1 MLAVLAGLAGLQMPL
16 GAASDQKDRTRD
28 DAEGWTLSQMNRLSG
43 PQRVKIDR
51 NHVKMENL
59 KSGLIGIMT
68 GPPWKVTF
76 YNKQTKIILQTDY
89 ARLTTC
95 LDEGFSGDAEL
106 DVIQSAKL
114 KEVMGRKL
122 TIAGQKTKL
131 YALRNPRALA
141 QTRTRKATYAEEFA
155 AMPSVDPVPMATIDY
170 WVASDI
176 RVADE
181 ISDFICQIYR
191 MPYSAAVPL
200 RLKAL
205 DANGRST
212 TELDTFGCVPGKI
225 PASEFAIPK
234 GYRKAKGFREF
245 VFGEGSQNQAVQMM
259 QGFMESENKSS
270 PPGDKG
276 KKH

>member
-1 MLAVLAGLAGLQMPL
+1 MGSSVQTLIQESMISKEQKSVRLMLAVLAGVGGLQMPL
-16 GAASDQKDRTRD
+16 GAASDQKDRTCN
-28 DAEGWTLSQMNRLSG
+28 DAEGWTLSQMNHLSG

-51 NHVKMENL
+51 KHVKMENL

-131 YALRNPRALA
+131 YALRNPR
-141 QTRTRKATYAEEFA
+141 
-155 AMPSVDPVPMATIDY
+155 
-170 WVASDI
+170 
-176 RVADE
+176 
-181 ISDFICQIYR
+181 
-191 MPYSAAVPL
+191 
-200 RLKAL
+200 
-205 DANGRST
+205 
-212 TELDTFGCVPGKI
+212 
-225 PASEFAIPK
+225 
-234 GYRKAKGFREF
+234 
-245 VFGEGSQNQAVQMM
+245 
-259 QGFMESENKSS
+259 
-270 PPGDKG
+270 
-276 KKH
+276 